1 MLYILGRHLINFIFD
16 GGSVQT
22 SWLLKYRSI
31 DSVVSNGV
39 TTIVGMVEAMSTSYG
54 VVNAAGIARVS

>member
-39 TTIVGMVEAMSTSYG
+39 TIIVGMVEAISTSYG
-54 VVNAAGIARVS
+54 MVNAAGLARVS